1 MDTIKLPIT
10 FDKGR
15 MGVLVDGS
23 REYYSQVIAIACQV
37 ERGEMPLEVTYGITD
52 PTYTALRKSEIYQVL
67 SVYWPEIKIND
78 ISISSADGFGRKRL
92 NVDFGA

>member
-15 MGVLVDGS
+15 MGVLADGS
-23 REYYSQVIAIACQV
+23 REYYSQIIAIACQI

-52 PTYTALRKSEIYQVL
+52 PTFTALRESEIYQVL
-67 SVYWPEIKIND
+67 SVYWPEIKVNAV
-78 ISISSADGFGRKRL
+78 SISSPEKFGRQRL
-92 NVDFGA
+92 NVDFSA

>member
-15 MGVLVDGS
+15 MGVLADGS
-23 REYYSQVIAIACQV
+23 REYYSQIIAIACQI

-52 PTYTALRKSEIYQVL
+52 PTFTALRKSEIYQVL
-67 SVYWPEIKIND
+67 AVYWPEIKLNEV
-78 ISISSADGFGRKRL
+78 SISSSDKFGAKRL
-92 NVDFGA
+92 NVDFSA

>member
-15 MGVLVDGS
+15 MGVLADGS
-23 REYYSQVIAIACQV
+23 REYYSQIIAIACQI

-52 PTYTALRKSEIYQVL
+52 PTFTTLRKSEIYQVL
-67 SVYWPEIKIND
+67 SVYWPEIKIRE
-78 ISISSADGFGRKRL
+78 ISISAPDRFGRKRL
-92 NVDFGA
+92 NVDFGE

>member
-15 MGVLVDGS
+15 MGVLTDGS
-23 REYYSQVIAIACQV
+23 REYYSQIIAIACQI

-52 PTYTALRKSEIYQVL
+52 PTFTALRKSEIYQVL
-67 SVYWPEIKIND
+67 AVFWPEIKVNEV
-78 ISISSADGFGRKRL
+78 SISSSDKFGAKRL
-92 NVDFGA
+92 NVDFSS